1 MSASITLTHAGA
13 GSSLE
18 LVPDAGMVAVSWMV
32 AGDEVLALPCGRE
45 EFLAAARTGGLPV
58 LYPYANRLGAD
69 SFEVCGKP
77 IDLAGVPSLKRD
89 DKRHPI
95 HGLLLRRGGWA
106 LAVHGPGQ
114 LSAELDWG
122 ASAELMHAFP
132 FAHTLR
138 IMWTMA
144 AGVTPGAAVLRV
156 DTQVRADKGVDVP
169 AAFGWHPYFAV
180 REPSTATLV
189 RAPMAGIALDPDG
202 LPTKEGLS
210 TGKGQAELRASAAQG
225 DPRAPAAFGTAA
237 PHTERIGQGQ
247 DALFMR
253 AGIAGGM
260 TDSASEAGSS
270 SAAAAA
276 PAPVAS
282 IIDAHRRI
290 DIRMNGHYPFVQVFS
305 PHGAAFACIEPMV
318 GPTDGLRTGH
328 FATVRAGTSLSA
340 TFEVEVTP
348 CPPATG
354 QGSPTRPSSAA

>member
-32 AGDEVLALPCGRE
+32 AGEEVLALPCGRE

-69 SFEVCGKP
+69 SFAVCGKP
-77 IDLAGVPSLKRD
+77 VDLAQVPSLKRD
-89 DKRHPI
+89 DKHHPI

-114 LSAELDWG
+114 LSAELDWD
-122 ASAELMHAFP
+122 ADAELMRAFP

-138 IMWTMA
+138 ITWTMS
-144 AGVTPGAAVLRV
+144 AGATPGAAVLRI
-156 DTQVRADKGVDVP
+156 DTEVSADRGIDVP

-180 REPSTATLV
+180 REPATATLQ
-189 RAPMAGIALDPDG
+189 RAPMAGIALGADG
-202 LPTKEGLS
+202 LPAGDGL
-210 TGKGQAELRASAAQG
+210 ASVG
-225 DPRAPAAFGTAA
+225 APAA
-237 PHTERIGQGQ
+237 PHNERIGQGQ

-253 AGIAGGM
+253 AGIAGGVG
-260 TDSASEAGSS
+260 DPASS
-270 SAAAAA
+270 SDRSCATDLS

-305 PHGAAFACIEPMV
+305 PQGSSFVCVEPMV
-318 GPTDGLRTGH
+318 APTDGLRRGH
-328 FATVRAGTSLSA
+328 FATVRAGTSLVA

-348 CPPATG
+348 CPPAI
-354 QGSPTRPSSAA
+354 P

>member
-189 RAPMAGIALDPDG
+189 RAPMAGIALGADG
-202 LPTKEGLS
+202 LPT
-210 TGKGQAELRASAAQG
+210 G
-225 DPRAPAAFGTAA
+225 DDLALVGVPAA

-253 AGIAGGM
+253 AGIAAGM